1 MTSKQA
7 RSVLMVLPYLETGGT
22 ERHVL
27 ALAQGLQGEVALG
40 LLAPPGPLLDEFL
53 GLGVTYRPFPRLE
66 QGGLQGIR
74 AFRRGVRELL
84 RELSPDVIHV
94 HAGAELALLVRTVI
108 RSVPVVLTIHAF
120 HGRHADANYRLAARL
135 ARLAR
140 VDRVIA
146 VAESEAQ
153 RLRQGGLR
161 EPTLKIVY
169 NGVPDRWATLDGT
182 QVDAYGPAGDDL
194 EHPEPVN
201 ALAIDWQRELG
212 WPERAPVVGAVGRLE
227 APKGFDL
234 LIEAFARLDP
244 ADYPSPPRLVVVGD
258 GSEREALQRQARELG
273 LGDRV
278 YFAGFRGDSW
288 RAFAGFDVTVI
299 PSRQD
304 GLPLVCL
311 EAMAA
316 GCPVIA
322 SDAGGL
328 PEMVADGVT
337 GLVFRAEDVGA
348 LTSALARLLKDPAL
362 ARRMGQAGRAR
373 FLEEF
378 QLGRMVDRTRAV
390 YAEAIAARLG

>member
-53 GLGVTYRPFPRLE
+53 GLGVDYRPFPRLE

-74 AFRRGVRELL
+74 AFRHGVRELL

-94 HAGAELALLVRTVI
+94 HAGAELALLVRTVT
-108 RSVPVVLTIHAF
+108 RSIPVVLTIHAF

-146 VAESEAQ
+146 VAESEAR

-161 EPTLKIVY
+161 EPTLTIVY
-169 NGVPDRWATLDGT
+169 NGVLDRWAALDGA
-182 QVDAYGPAGDDL
+182 QASAYDPVRDAPK
-194 EHPEPVN
+194 PVS
-201 ALAIDWQRELG
+201 ALAIDWRRELG

-244 ADYPSPPRLVVVGD
+244 KDYPAPPHLVVVGD
-258 GSEREALQRQARELG
+258 GSQREVLQRQARELG

-288 RAFAGFDVTVI
+288 RAFGGLDVTVI

-328 PEMVADGVT
+328 PEMVVDGVT
-337 GLVFRAEDVGA
+337 GLIFSAGDVGA

-362 ARRMGQAGRAR
+362 ARHMGQAGRVR
-373 FLEEF
+373 FLQKF
-378 QLGRMVDRTRAV
+378 QLGRMVDRTRTV
-390 YAEAIAARLG
+390 YAEAIAARLGRP

>member
-1 MTSKQA
+1 
-7 RSVLMVLPYLETGGT
+7 
-22 ERHVL
+22 
-27 ALAQGLQGEVALG
+27 
-40 LLAPPGPLLDEFL
+40 
-53 GLGVTYRPFPRLE
+53 
-66 QGGLQGIR
+66 
-74 AFRRGVRELL
+74 RELL
-84 RELSPDVIHV
+84 RVLSPDVIHV

-108 RSVPVVLTIHAF
+108 RFVPVVLTIHAF

-135 ARLAR
+135 ARLSR

-146 VAESEAQ
+146 VAESEAR

-244 ADYPSPPRLVVVGD
+244 ADYPSPPHLVVVGD

-328 PEMVADGVT
+328 PEVVEDGVT
-337 GLVFRAEDVGA
+337 GRVIPSCDVPA
-348 LTSALARLLKDPAL
+348 LASALEQIVKHPEQ
-362 ARRMGQAGRAR
+362 ARRMGRAARAR
-373 FLEEF
+373 FLTEF
-378 QLGRMVDRTRAV
+378 HVDRMVARTRAV
-390 YAEAIAARLG
+390 YEEVVSASSRRVAGSLRR